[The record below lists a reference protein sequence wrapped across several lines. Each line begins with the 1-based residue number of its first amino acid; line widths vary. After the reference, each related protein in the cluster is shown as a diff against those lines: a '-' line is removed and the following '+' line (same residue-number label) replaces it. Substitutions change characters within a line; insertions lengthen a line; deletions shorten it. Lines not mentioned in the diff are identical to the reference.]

1 MFWLQ
6 ASICDSNL
14 SRKLPLFDIYSMKV
28 WYSSHYFEKV
38 HQLIE
43 KVHQK
48 LEKVHQKLEKVHQK
62 LEKVHQKTWKSS
74 PKTWKN
80 RPKMGNP
87 SQRRPR

>member
-43 KVHQK
+43 KI
-48 LEKVHQKLEKVHQK
+48 HQKLEKVHQK

>member
-6 ASICDSNL
+6 TSICDSNL
-14 SRKLPLFDIYSMKV
+14 SGKLPLFDIYSKKV
-28 WYSSHYFEKV
+28 WYSSYYFEKV

-48 LEKVHQKLEKVHQK
+48 LEKVNQK

-74 PKTWKN
+74 QKTWKN

-87 SQRRPR
+87 SQRCSR

>member
-48 LEKVHQKLEKVHQK
+48 LEKVHQK
-62 LEKVHQKTWKSS
+62 TWKSS
-74 PKTWKN
+74 PKTRKN
-80 RPKMGNP
+80 CPKMGNP

>member
-14 SRKLPLFDIYSMKV
+14 PRKLPLFDIYRMKV

-38 HQLIE
+38 HQLI
-43 KVHQK
+43 
-48 LEKVHQKLEKVHQK
+48 EKVHQKLEKVHQK